1 MSQPWFNAETG
12 TLLLDEYVVQRPS
25 FRKVMEDSVVT
36 DEEVTEQAHRVLSL
50 FFPEAGGDAH
60 AGGPLG
66 GHRGGLGELA
76 VLYALERY
84 HQFSAR

>member
-36 DEEVTEQAHRVLSL
+36 DEEVTEQAHQVLSL
-50 FFPEAGGDAH
+50 LRKLEEMLSPEARSVATDV
-60 AGGPLG
+60 LC
-66 GHRGGLGELA
+66 ELA
-76 VLYALERY
+76 VLYALER
-84 HQFSAR
+84 HHHISIPR

>member
-12 TLLLDEYVVQRPS
+12 TLLLDEYVAQRPS

-50 FFPEAGGDAH
+50 LRKLEEMLTPEARSVATDA
-60 AGGPLG
+60 LC
-66 GHRGGLGELA
+66 ELA
-76 VLYALERY
+76 VLYALER
-84 HQFSAR
+84 HHHISIPR